1 MKVKPIELDGRT
13 GEGGGQLVRVAV
25 GLAALTSQPVKI
37 THVRGN
43 REGGRGGGL
52 KVQHVTSI
60 QWLADVTGAEVEGLS
75 VGSQTLT
82 FIPNKGPA
90 DLAGRSFE
98 IRAET
103 EAASAL
109 LILQAIFPFVL
120 FAGNAKGE
128 PLTLTIHGGTN
139 VQWSLSY
146 EYFDQVLMPALE
158 ERFSIRIDRELNKRS
173 WSNGTT
179 SPGSITLTIYPVP
192 KGEKLRYSAPK
203 RYVYPASYH
212 VKTINISIIAPGH
225 AHEQLQTHLF
235 RNLGELYPDADLE
248 LKVVQDSGSDQKWNV
263 LLVAESRDG
272 IRWAKDILQGMPKK
286 IKSSD
291 IFVSQLASSVCR
303 DLHEEIS
310 LGGQVDEHLQ
320 DQLVAIQALCE
331 GYSSFPRG
339 EHPGDAEPEANL
351 LGAMDSLS
359 LSDDRVSKD
368 KTHDPFGHGSM
379 HTQTARWVASQLLPA
394 AEFYNKGDIVKGAGF
409 SL

>member
-1 MKVKPIELDGRT
+1 MKVKPVELDGRT

-60 QWLADVTGAEVEGLS
+60 QWLADVTGADVEGLS
-75 VGSQTLT
+75 VGSKTLT
-82 FIPNKGPA
+82 FIPKKGPA

-98 IRAET
+98 IKAET
-103 EAASAL
+103 DAASAL

-120 FAGNAKGE
+120 FASNDKRE
-128 PLTLTIHGGTN
+128 PLTITIHGGTN

-158 ERFSIRIDRELNKRS
+158 ERFGIRIDRKINNRS
-173 WSNGTT
+173 WNSGKA
-179 SPGSITLTIYPVP
+179 SPGSITLTMHPVP
-192 KGEKLRYSAPK
+192 KGEKLHYSPPK
-203 RYVYPASYH
+203 RYIYPESYD
-212 VKTINISIIAPGH
+212 VKTINITMVAPVH
-225 AHEQLQTHLF
+225 AHEQLQGRLF
-235 RNLGELYPDADLE
+235 RNLGELYPDAE
-248 LKVVQDSGSDQKWNV
+248 LQMKLIEDSGSNSKWNV

-272 IRWAKDILQGMPKK
+272 IRWAKDVLLGMPKK
-286 IKSSD
+286 MKSVD
-291 IFVSQLASSVCR
+291 TFVKQLASSVCR
-303 DLHEEIS
+303 NLYDEIT

-320 DQLVAIQALCE
+320 DQLVVVQALCD
-331 GYSSFPRG
+331 GYSTFPRG
-339 EHPGDAEPEANL
+339 EHPGDSEPEASLSGSLNN
-351 LGAMDSLS
+351 LS
-359 LSDDRVSKD
+359 LSGERVRKD

-394 AEFYNKGDIVKGAGF
+394 SEFYNKGDFVKGVGF